1 MGATSPVPLS
11 GRRAEA
17 ARNDQIILDAARA
30 VFTANPEAPIAA
42 VAERAGVGISALYR
56 RYGSKEGML
65 QRLAFDGMK
74 RNNAEVEAALAD
86 EGDAWEAFARFMER
100 AVAAGSG
107 SMSVRFAGNFVST
120 DEMQQEGRRGF
131 ELTQRLLA
139 RTKERGGLRPE
150 IEVGDLQLIFE
161 QLQAVNA
168 GGPER
173 AKALRQRYLAVVLC
187 GLRVTAGPAL
197 PGPPPTW
204 EEIRRRYDG

>member
-1 MGATSPVPLS
+1 MS

-65 QRLAFDGMK
+65 QTLALDGMV
-74 RNNAEVEAALAD
+74 RNNAEAEAALAD
-86 EGDAWEAFARFMER
+86 EEDAWGAFARYMQRCVE
-100 AVAAGSG
+100 AGSG
-107 SMSVRFAGNFVST
+107 SMSVRFAGSFVAT
-120 DEMQQEGRRGF
+120 EEMQREGRRGF
-131 ELTQRLLA
+131 ELLQRLLA

-173 AKALRQRYLAVVLC
+173 AGALRQRYLAVMLD
-187 GLRVTAGPAL
+187 GLRASAGPEL
-197 PGPPPTW
+197 PGPPPSW
-204 EEIRRRYDG
+204 DEIRRRYDR